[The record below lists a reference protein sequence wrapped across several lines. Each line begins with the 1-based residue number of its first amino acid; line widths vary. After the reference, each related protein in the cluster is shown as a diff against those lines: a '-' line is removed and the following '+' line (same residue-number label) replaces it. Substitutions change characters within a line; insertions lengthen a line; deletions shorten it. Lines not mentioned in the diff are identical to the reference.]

1 MATIPKKV
9 IIDMLAEKTDTKRV
23 VARDLIQAFLDYIV
37 DELAKGN
44 RFEFR
49 EFGVFE
55 VVTRKERIALNPKT
69 MQKVKVPAKA
79 VVHFKPG
86 KAMRDKVSNAFSR
99 GDIQG
104 SDTKVDGQ

>member
-9 IIDMLAEKTDTKRV
+9 LIELIAEKTDTKRQV
-23 VARDLIQAFLDYIV
+23 VRDVIQAFLDHIV

-55 VVTRKERIALNPKT
+55 VVYRKNRVALNPKT
-69 MQKVKVPAKA
+69 MEKVKVPAKA

-86 KAMRDKVSNAFSR
+86 KQMKTRVSDAFEKNLANN
-99 GDIQG
+99 GEKG
-104 SDTKVDGQ
+104 V